1 MAVICERF
9 DTLGQAHPDQTYALG
24 IMGGTFDPIH
34 LGHLAVAEQARDVL
48 RLDAVV
54 FMPAGRQPYKLDQ
67 EQLDP
72 KKRLEMCRL
81 AVEDNPDFDVSP
93 LEVERCGITYTI
105 DTLKTLRAHYP
116 DNVKLYFIA
125 GADSIAT
132 LADWKDARELS
143 QLASF
148 VGINRPGTKL
158 AGDKAIKKSL
168 HEAGFTVEFIHA
180 PSLDISSTDLRRRIA
195 QGGSIRYLIPESVR
209 QVIEAE
215 NLYHDCV
222 EVSAL

>member
-9 DTLGQAHPDQTYALG
+9 DTLGQEDPDKTYALG

-34 LGHLAVAEQARDVL
+34 MGHLAVAEQARDVL

-54 FMPAGRQPYKLDQ
+54 FMPAGRQPYKIDQ
-67 EQLDP
+67 DQLAAE
-72 KKRLEMCRL
+72 KRLEMCRL
-81 AVEDNPDFDVSP
+81 ALSDNENFDVSP
-93 LEVERCGITYTI
+93 LEVEREGITYTI
-105 DTLKTLRAHYP
+105 DTLKTVRAHYP
-116 DNVKLYFIA
+116 SNVKLYFIA

-143 QLASF
+143 GLASF

-158 AGDKAIKKSL
+158 IGDKAIKKSL
-168 HEAGFTVEFIHA
+168 QEAGFTVEFIHA

-195 QGGSIRYLIPESVR
+195 QGGSIRYLIPEPVR
-209 QVIEAE
+209 LVIEAE
-215 NLYHDCV
+215 NLYHRGSV
-222 EVSAL
+222 

>member
-9 DTLGQAHPDQTYALG
+9 DTLGQEDPDKTYALG

-34 LGHLAVAEQARDVL
+34 MGHLAVAEQARDIL

-54 FMPAGRQPYKLDQ
+54 FMPAGRQPYKINQDQ
-67 EQLDP
+67 LAAE
-72 KKRLEMCRL
+72 KRLEMCRL
-81 AVEDNPDFDVSP
+81 ALSDNENFDVSP
-93 LEVERCGITYTI
+93 LEVEREGITYTI
-105 DTLKTLRAHYP
+105 DTLKTVRAHYP
-116 DNVKLYFIA
+116 SNVKLYFIA

-143 QLASF
+143 GLASF

-158 AGDKAIKKSL
+158 IGDKAIKKSL
-168 HEAGFTVEFIHA
+168 QEAGFTVEFIHA

-195 QGGSIRYLIPESVR
+195 QGGSIRYLIPEPVR
-209 QVIEAE
+209 LVIEAE
-215 NLYHDCV
+215 NLYHRGSV
-222 EVSAL
+222 

>member
-9 DTLGQAHPDQTYALG
+9 DTLGQEDPDKTYALG

-34 LGHLAVAEQARDVL
+34 MGHLAVAEQARDVL
-48 RLDAVV
+48 GLDAVV
-54 FMPAGRQPYKLDQ
+54 FMPAGRQPYKIDQ
-67 EQLDP
+67 DQLAAE
-72 KKRLEMCRL
+72 KRLEMCRL
-81 AVEDNPDFDVSP
+81 ALSDNENFDVSP
-93 LEVERCGITYTI
+93 LEVEREGITYTI
-105 DTLKTLRAHYP
+105 DTLKTVRAHYP
-116 DNVKLYFIA
+116 SNVKLYFIA

-143 QLASF
+143 GLASF

-158 AGDKAIKKSL
+158 IGDKAIKKSL
-168 HEAGFTVEFIHA
+168 QEAGFTVEFIHA

-209 QVIEAE
+209 LVIEAE
-215 NLYHDCV
+215 NLYHRGSV
-222 EVSAL
+222 

>member
-9 DTLGQAHPDQTYALG
+9 DTLGHDDPNKAYALG

-34 LGHLAVAEQARDVL
+34 MGHLAVAEQARDVL
-48 RLDAVV
+48 GLDAVV
-54 FMPAGRQPYKLDQ
+54 FMPAGRQPYKIDQ
-67 EQLDP
+67 DQLAAE
-72 KKRLEMCRL
+72 KRLEMCRL
-81 AVEDNPDFDVSP
+81 AVLDNDDFDVSP
-93 LEVERCGITYTI
+93 LEVERDGITYTI
-105 DTLKTLRAHYP
+105 DTLRTVRAHYP
-116 DNVKLYFIA
+116 SNVKLYFIA

-158 AGDKAIKKSL
+158 IGDKAIKKSL
-168 HEAGFTVEFIHA
+168 QEAGFTVEFIHA

-195 QGGSIRYLIPESVR
+195 QGGSIRYLVPEPVR
-209 QVIEAE
+209 LVIEAE
-215 NLYHDCV
+215 DLYHQGC
-222 EVSAL
+222 ES

>member
-9 DTLGQAHPDQTYALG
+9 DTLGQDDPDKSYALG

-34 LGHLAVAEQARDVL
+34 MGHLAVAEQARDVL
-48 RLDAVV
+48 GLDAVV
-54 FMPAGRQPYKLDQ
+54 FMPAGRQPYKIDQ
-67 EQLDP
+67 DQLAAE
-72 KKRLEMCRL
+72 KRLEMCRL
-81 AVEDNPDFDVSP
+81 AVFDNESFDVSS
-93 LEVERCGITYTI
+93 LEVEREGITYTI
-105 DTLKTLRAHYP
+105 DTLKIVRAHYP
-116 DNVKLYFIA
+116 SNVKLYFIA

-158 AGDKAIKKSL
+158 IGDKAIKKSL
-168 HEAGFTVEFIHA
+168 QEAGFTVEFIHA

-195 QGGSIRYLIPESVR
+195 QGGSIRYLIPEPVR
-209 QVIEAE
+209 LVIEVE
-215 NLYHDCV
+215 NLYHRRC
-222 EVSAL
+222 SS